1 MKRALAAWC
10 LVLVAGCAA
19 NHAPVVDAPVRD
31 RSAKPAALPKAEPA
45 KPAIAG
51 KPAGAKTDG
60 DWRPDTY
67 TVKKGDTLYGIALDH
82 GQDYR
87 DIAAWNGIADPN
99 VIAVGQTLR
108 VRAPDG
114 AREATAD
121 GDGAAVVTR
130 PVAPQPS
137 VDARPLEEA
146 MPVPLKKGPKALK
159 VPYSD
164 KAYAELGGGLD
175 KAAAAPKP
183 TPESKPPGDLKAT
196 GDPKSPG
203 DAKPPT
209 DSKQQG
215 DSKPVAAA
223 SAPVAVPANLPGP
236 AIKSP
241 PSAGTSAPPNVPAAA
256 SASGA
261 PPTPGVSPGTNG
273 KPATQQATAP
283 AVAAGKAGASGWAWP
298 ARGKVVH
305 EFGSGPNPKGIT
317 VAGQA
322 GEPVV
327 ASAAGKVVYSGAG
340 LRGYGKL
347 VIIKHDAQLLSVY
360 AHNRELL
367 VKEGD
372 RVQKGQ
378 KIAEMGD
385 SDADSVGLHFE
396 IRRLGKPV
404 DPMPYLQG
412 NG

>member
-1 MKRALAAWC
+1 MRRALAAWG
-10 LVLVAGCAA
+10 LVLLAGCAA

-31 RSAKPAALPKAEPA
+31 RSAKPGALPKTDPA
-45 KPAIAG
+45 KPTIAG
-51 KPAGAKTDG
+51 KPAAAKTDG
-60 DWRPDTY
+60 DWRPDAY

-108 VRAPDG
+108 VRAPEG
-114 AREATAD
+114 AREAPAD
-121 GDGAAVVTR
+121 SEGGGVVTR

-164 KAYAELGGGLD
+164 KAYAELGGALD
-175 KAAAAPKP
+175 KVAAGPKP
-183 TPESKPPGDLKAT
+183 APDAKPPGDVKAP
-196 GDPKSPG
+196 GDVRPAGDGKPPG
-203 DAKPPT
+203 DA
-209 DSKQQG
+209 
-215 DSKPVAAA
+215 KPVAAA
-223 SAPVAVPANLPGP
+223 SAPAAVPANLPAP

-241 PSAGTSAPPNVPAAA
+241 PSVGTGSTPSTPLPASTAGAPGVPPAA
-256 SASGA
+256 
-261 PPTPGVSPGTNG
+261 NG
-273 KPATQQATAP
+273 KPAPQQPP
-283 AVAAGKAGASGWAWP
+283 AVSVAKVGASGWAWP

-322 GEPVV
+322 GEAVV

-396 IRRLGKPV
+396 IRKLGKPV

>member
-1 MKRALAAWC
+1 MMRWVAAAV

-19 NHAPVVDAPVRD
+19 NRAPVVDAPVRD
-31 RSAKPAALPKAEPA
+31 RSAAPAPAAKVEPA
-45 KPAIAG
+45 RPAAAKLPG
-51 KPAGAKTDG
+51 TKTDG
-60 DWRPDTY
+60 DWRPETY

-99 VIAVGQTLR
+99 VISVGQSLR
-108 VRAPDG
+108 VRAPDNS
-114 AREATAD
+114 REAAGE
-121 GDGAAVVTR
+121 GDGGGVVTR

-146 MPVPLKKGPKALK
+146 MPVPLKKGPKAMK

-164 KAYAELGGGLD
+164 KAYADLGGTPDRTAGTLPD
-175 KAAAAPKP
+175 PKAAREQKATADTRAIANGSSPTANKVGPDGKPVAEAKPATEAKAA
-183 TPESKPPGDLKAT
+183 ESKPA
-196 GDPKSPG
+196 
-203 DAKPPT
+203 
-209 DSKQQG
+209 
-215 DSKPVAAA
+215 AAA
-223 SAPVAVPANLPGP
+223 SAPANLPGP
-236 AIKSP
+236 AIKP
-241 PSAGTSAPPNVPAAA
+241 APVAVPGTPGGSPAAA
-256 SASGA
+256 
-261 PPTPGVSPGTNG
+261 NG
-273 KPATQQATAP
+273 KPATQQPAP
-283 AVAAGKAGASGWAWP
+283 PPAAVAKVGSSSGWAWP

-317 VAGQA
+317 VAGQV

-347 VIIKHDAQLLSVY
+347 VIIKHDSQLLSVY

-367 VKEGD
+367 VKEGE

-396 IRRLGKPV
+396 IRKLGKPV

-412 NG
+412 NS